1 MVVSSAPTS
10 TTNMTGFLIMV
21 RGFNLRKESRNALR
35 RIFESASDIDACCV
49 CSVIKSS
56 KNLSGKHLQV
66 FENRS
71 EAERREKCERTHNQD
86 GRDQQSGEEGAGH
99 GKCTC

>member
-21 RGFNLRKESRNALR
+21 RGFNLRKESRNAR
-35 RIFESASDIDACCV
+35 RKILESASDIGACCV

-56 KNLSGKHLQV
+56 ENLSGKHLQV
-66 FENRS
+66 FKNRS
-71 EAERREKCERTHNQD
+71 QTERREKCERAHDQD
-86 GRDQQSGEEGAGH
+86 GGNEQRCEKGAGH